1 MKLKTVVPAT
11 VLPLA
16 AVIAV
21 WTLSLYIDQPAVSP
35 PAEQPSSIERRLPDW
50 EPLAHPPE
58 LVLDDEMPGSLVMDE
73 AAKEEAQQRI
83 RFLLLQSLNDEFE
96 DEIEAE
102 FQRLLVTPN
111 EARRPRQEESQLY
124 LR

>member
-1 MKLKTVVPAT
+1 MKLKTAVPVT

-21 WTLSLYIDQPAVSP
+21 WTASRYVDQPTVSP
-35 PAEQPSSIERRLPDW
+35 PAEPPSPMERRLPDW

-73 AAKEEAQQRI
+73 AAMEEAQQRI
-83 RFLLLQSLNDEFE
+83 RFLLLRSLNDEFE
-96 DEIEAE
+96 DEIEAD
-102 FQRLLVTPN
+102 FQRLLVTPI
-111 EARRPRQEESQLY
+111 ESRRPRQEESQLY